1 MLKKENIL
9 NTKEAI
15 IRLDSLVNNLDN
27 FVSTLEEQKTTLDL
41 KSLEYIKLEKKKIEK
56 ELMEIIRVI
65 KDSYES

>member
-15 IRLDSLVNNLDN
+15 IRLDTLVNNLDN

-41 KSLEYIKLEKKKIEK
+41 KSLDYIKLEKKKIEK
-56 ELMEIIRVI
+56 ELMEITRVI
-65 KDSYES
+65 KDSYEN